1 MRIRILSEVEQANLP
16 GIRSWFN
23 IDRENT
29 VGSLKLSLSAL
40 VPALNDAHVNPNEL
54 VLSLDDFELLDHS
67 PIDILRDGD
76 LVWYAEHVSS
86 INYPLSLK

>member
-29 VGSLKLSLSAL
+29 VGSLKLSLCAS
-40 VPALNDAHVNPNEL
+40 VPALNDARVNPNEL